1 MASFENSFMWLK
13 ENSGWSIV
21 SDVEWMLW
29 FVRSNSDSMANAE
42 A

>member
-1 MASFENSFMWLK
+1 MWLN

-29 FVRSNSDSMANAE
+29 LVRSNSDSMAKAE
-42 A
+42 G